1 MKNIALFLSLI
12 LLSQISLIEQRSIES
27 FGTLK
32 EANGGV
38 NCAVCSVL
46 LTLVDELAVVYNDSI
61 QVSLNKFCQYL
72 PDGIFRVTCK
82 EAVKTFGPV
91 IIDG

>member
-12 LLSQISLIEQRSIES
+12 LLSQIILIEQRSIES
-27 FGTLK
+27 SLK